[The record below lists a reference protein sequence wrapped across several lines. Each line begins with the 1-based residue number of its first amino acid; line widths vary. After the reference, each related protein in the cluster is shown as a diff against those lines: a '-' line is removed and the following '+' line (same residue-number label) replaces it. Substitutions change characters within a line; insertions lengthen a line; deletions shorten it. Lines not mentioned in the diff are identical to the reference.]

1 MGATNTT
8 THYNLSQFVSTDKP
22 AWLQDYNGDMAK
34 IDAAKVTADTAQT
47 TANAASGAATQNTND
62 IAALSTDVTGQGANI
77 TALQL
82 AVNTINSLIGNG
94 TPTTTDQTIIGAIN
108 ELHADILNGGLKTVE
123 TVVANAY
130 TSFSSALQHIHT
142 AFSGLT
148 TAEKATAILKIG
160 DIIMNIND
168 INGEHFGSSYAGTA
182 SWQIYGANLIS
193 GAYVYCNNGN
203 LNNYSSN
210 PQNVDITLYKIK

>member
-22 AWLQDYNGDMAK
+22 TWLQDYNGDMAK
-34 IDAAKVTADTAQT
+34 IDAGIDAAKVAADTAQA
-47 TANAASGAATQNTND
+47 TANSASGAATQNAND

-108 ELHADILNGGLKTVE
+108 EINANVGVIGTTLSGMSKIKSAEITVNAASGIAATTLPTTTKLVSARSNTNGRFVSGFFPTSGN
-123 TVVANAY
+123 TWDFYVAS
-130 TSFSSALQHIHT
+130 T
-142 AFSGLT
+142 
-148 TAEKATAILKIG
+148 
-160 DIIMNIND
+160 
-168 INGEHFGSSYAGTA
+168 
-182 SWQIYGANLIS
+182 S
-193 GAYVYCNNGN
+193 GAGAEGTI
-203 LNNYSSN
+203 S
-210 PQNVDITLYKIK
+210 ITYYYEES

>member
-34 IDAAKVTADTAQT
+34 IDAGIDAAKVAADTAQT
-47 TANAASGAATQNTND
+47 TANSASGAATQAAND
-62 IAALSTDVTGQGANI
+62 ITALGVTVTGQGNNI

-108 ELHADILNGGLKTVE
+108 EINAYVHKDIEVNTASYPDFSTLKANYT
-123 TVVANAY
+123 TQGNAY
-130 TSFSSALQHIHT
+130 TFQSD
-142 AFSGLT
+142 
-148 TAEKATAILKIG
+148 AILETEFNPSSRSGSFYLAIG
-160 DIIMNIND
+160 NTVLGRVSAPIIS
-168 INGEHFGSSYAGTA
+168 NGALSIMTYIKKGMSIWFTDSNFY
-182 SWQIYGANLIS
+182 S
-193 GAYVYCNNGN
+193 GI
-203 LNNYSSN
+203 
-210 PQNVDITLYKIK
+210 ITYLK